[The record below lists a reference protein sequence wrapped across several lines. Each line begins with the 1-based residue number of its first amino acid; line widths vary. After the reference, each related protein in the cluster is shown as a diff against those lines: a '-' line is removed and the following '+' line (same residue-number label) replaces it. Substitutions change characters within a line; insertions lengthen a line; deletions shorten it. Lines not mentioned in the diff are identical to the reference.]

1 MSGSSRLENPIESP
15 VTAPDRPLC
24 DPRNNQ
30 LLAALPDSEWNR
42 WRPYLQPVELF
53 AGHVLCEAGS
63 TPAHVYFPTSAVIS
77 LLQLTREG
85 DSSEIAVVGN
95 DGMVGI
101 SLFMGGDATPSRAT
115 VQGAGQAWRLP
126 SLAVRSEVQ
135 RGGPVLSILL
145 RYTQAFIAQVSQT
158 AACNRHHTIDQ
169 QVCRRL
175 LVGMDRSSSNELLMT
190 QEGVASLLGVRRE
203 GVTAAARKLQ
213 EAGVIRYSRGR
224 IAVLDREGLEQ
235 RACECYAVAK
245 KTYEVLLPTA
255 LAA

>member
-1 MSGSSRLENPIESP
+1 MTPTVQL
-15 VTAPDRPLC
+15 LC
-24 DPRNNQ
+24 DPRKNQ

-42 WRPYLQPVELF
+42 WRPYLQPVELS
-53 AGHVLCEAGS
+53 ADQVLCEAGS
-63 TPAHVYFPTSAVIS
+63 TPAHVYFPTTAVVS

-85 DSSEIAVVGN
+85 ASSEIAVVGN

-101 SLFMGGDATPSRAT
+101 SLFMGGDATPSRAA

-126 SLAVRSEVQ
+126 ALAVRSEVQ

-145 RYTQAFIAQVSQT
+145 RYTQALIAQVSQT

-175 LVGMDRSSSNELLMT
+175 LVGMDRSSSKELLMT

-235 RACECYAVAK
+235 RACECYAVAR
-245 KTYEVLLPTA
+245 KTNEVLLPA
-255 LAA
+255 VLAA